1 ENLKELENR
10 LANCSRQSEA
20 LPNAIRDLQNNVD
33 ELLKNSPKIGDAVNK
48 LNSLHDIL
56 DSTDDRIEQINSA
69 RSGIS
74 KAEQRLYS
82 LDSEIKKRFDALK
95 EISEIESNSSDGGES
110 TRVTPAKKDLVRSLK
125 REGWSPAEI
134 AKRVRISESEVA
146 LILELPE

>member
-1 ENLKELENR
+1 M
-10 LANCSRQSEA
+10 
-20 LPNAIRDLQNNVD
+20 
-33 ELLKNSPKIGDAVNK
+33 
-48 LNSLHDIL
+48 
-56 DSTDDRIEQINSA
+56 
-69 RSGIS
+69 
-74 KAEQRLYS
+74 YS

-95 EISEIESNSSDGGES
+95 ELSEIESNSSDGGES

>member
-1 ENLKELENR
+1 MNDLEQIKEHLEKVMLAENVREWMV
-10 LANCSRQSEA
+10 
-20 LPNAIRDLQNNVD
+20 I
-33 ELLKNSPKIGDAVNK
+33 VNK
-48 LNSLHDIL
+48 GLLGNRRVVY
-56 DSTDDRIEQINSA
+56 STDDRIEQINSA

-95 EISEIESNSSDGGES
+95 ELSEIESNSSDGGES